1 MSNFL
6 TVEDINTTIYRN
18 QGFWWYEIDTSKI
31 SSTSDFSNVKY
42 DFCKVSRQ
50 TSAGSYIYTV
60 KVDSPY
66 WANGFA
72 KLKLNGD
79 LLTNAT
85 VTPSFVTGGFI
96 FGVSTSYPALKI
108 MLYMGNTVVDNSL
121 TQMDSRLKEDVL
133 YLNYKELTN
142 NVNVKTSTWGS
153 SYVFSFDK
161 NVTQGYNL
169 IERGGVNYGYLLVN
183 LVKSDFQ
190 FDCTQSLN
198 VGQVNTVALGTD
210 TDYKPSGDMIGANTP
225 TIKIIYNNQT
235 ITAEYDTDDY
245 YFDLDLTKVT
255 EPSKVKFKVII
266 EANDVI
272 NHTETDI
279 TLQSDYA
286 TITTSNELTT
296 LLTNG
301 GTAKLGANI
310 TVPYNVGDDPEIPI
324 NHDIVLIG
332 NKKTLNMN
340 YTGFRIKEGV
350 TFKAEDVTFYHGT
363 YTIYQETNTTVELD
377 HCNFENCYGVA
388 SCIKCDITIGS
399 LDNPSDFITILNN
412 CIFKDNRFAILHGG
426 NLTVNNCTI
435 TETPG
440 EWDGAGDYPYFLYQT
455 DGNADIRNSNFTLTN
470 NEVSIDY
477 DVKFYPCIFICG
489 ENAQIN
495 GYNHSE
501 LQRNNIT
508 GFLTGDYNNRSSILL
523 RYVYDVISNFV
534 TVASDNGFCHGV
546 SGVDYVFK
554 TNVTIQRS

>member
-18 QGFWWYEIDTSKI
+18 QEFYWHEIDFSKI
-31 SSTSDFSNVKY
+31 SRDAYYTDVKY
-42 DFCKVSRQ
+42 DFCEISREAAPYDP
-50 TSAGSYIYTV
+50 AGWDWYTI
-60 KVDSPY
+60 KINNPY
-66 WANGFA
+66 WTGLFGSPNTIS
-72 KLKLNGD
+72 NY
-79 LLTNAT
+79 
-85 VTPSFVTGGFI
+85 SSVTGGFK
-96 FGVSTSYPALKI
+96 VKLNYPPKI
-108 MLYMGNTVVDNSL
+108 YLYMGYLTVSNNPSKADRYLKTPVVDLNL
-121 TQMDSRLKEDVL
+121 KQMQSQLSIQLLSWIGASPV
-133 YLNYKELTN
+133 T
-142 NVNVKTSTWGS
+142 VTKT
-153 SYVFSFDK
+153 
-161 NVTQGYNL
+161 VTKGYNL
-169 IERGGVNYGYLLVN
+169 IKDNNNIDVGYLLVN

-225 TIKIIYNNQT
+225 TIKILYNGET

-255 EPSKVKFKVII
+255 EPSKVKFKVIV

-310 TVPYNVGDDPEIPI
+310 TITHNVGDDPEIPI

-332 NKKTLNMN
+332 NNKTINMA

-350 TFKAEDVTFYHGT
+350 TFKAENVKFYHGV
-363 YTIYQETNTTVELD
+363 YAIYQETNTTVELD
-377 HCNFENCYGVA
+377 HCNFENCLGVA

-412 CIFKDNRFAILHGG
+412 CTFKDNRFAILHGG

-508 GFLTGDYNNRSSILL
+508 GFLTGEYNNRSSILL